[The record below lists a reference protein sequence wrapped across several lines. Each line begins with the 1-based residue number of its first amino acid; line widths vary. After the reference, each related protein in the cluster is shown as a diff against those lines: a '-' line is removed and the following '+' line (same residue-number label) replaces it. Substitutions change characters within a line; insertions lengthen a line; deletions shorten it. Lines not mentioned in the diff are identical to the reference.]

1 MSIEKESKREI
12 GESSKENEGGR
23 SVLMSVR
30 CAEVAVFVL

>member
-1 MSIEKESKREI
+1 MSTEKGSRIEI
-12 GESSKENEGGR
+12 ENERGR

>member
-1 MSIEKESKREI
+1 MGARKRYVERAS
-12 GESSKENEGGR
+12 GEENEGGR